1 MNDQNDDAQSY
12 ALMVLAGV
20 VAMVIAGVIAL
31 AVSTTKGRAPAESA
45 NVATAAEQASPS
57 KGDAAVPDGRIYF
70 ETGSAALPPSATD
83 VLTLVADAARA
94 SPGKSVLISGYHD
107 ATGDAA
113 QNAQLA
119 KERALAV
126 RHALEANGVS
136 PDRLVLDKPMAITGG
151 GDARE
156 ARRVELRLR

>member
-1 MNDQNDDAQSY
+1 MNDQNDDAQFY

-31 AVSTTKGRAPAESA
+31 AVSTTKEHSPDKLATA
-45 NVATAAEQASPS
+45 ATAAEQANPS
-57 KGDAAVPDGRIYF
+57 KVDAAVPDGRIYF
-70 ETGSAALPPSATD
+70 ETGSAALPASATE
-83 VLTLVADAARA
+83 VLTVVADAARV
-94 SPGKSVLISGYHD
+94 SPDKSVLISGYHD

-119 KERALAV
+119 KDRALAV

-136 PDRLVLDKPMAITGG
+136 PDRLVLDKPIVAIGG